1 MSTPSAGLAQAFSNV
16 GHSFSHIL
24 TILYPTVVLAL
35 EPAWGMTFGEL
46 IGLMIAGQILFGVMA
61 LPAGWIGDRWSM
73 LGMMVLFFI
82 GSGIAAVLTGFAR
95 NGLEIALGL
104 ALIGVFASI
113 YHPVGMAW
121 LVREA
126 TNRGRALGINGIFGA
141 GGIAAG
147 PLIAGLLIDKISWQ
161 AAFIVPGVVAIVI
174 GLALAACWA
183 LGLVRESKA
192 DKKPVPQPAR
202 GDAVRAFI
210 ILSLTMLLTGFV
222 GSAYMVMLPKVF
234 AEGMSDVIRGGV
246 LGAGAMVT
254 IVYAFAALA
263 QYVGGR
269 LCDRHAMKYV
279 YLGGFGVQAPLL
291 FLAIG
296 AEGWFLLPLTIVIV
310 FAQVVANPA
319 ENGMLAYFTPGRWR
333 ATAYGAKFV
342 LALGAAASAIPIIGW
357 IHDTTGSFATVYVVL
372 GCMSAVVVLASLWLP
387 NDRVRTEPAPAAAVA
402 QPAE

>member
-1 MSTPSAGLAQAFSNV
+1 MSTPSAGLAQAFSNA

-35 EPAWGMTFGEL
+35 EPAWGMTYGEL
-46 IGLMIAGQILFGVMA
+46 IGLMLAGQILFGIMA

-73 LGMMVLFFI
+73 LAMMVLFFI
-82 GSGIAAVLTGFAR
+82 GSGVAAVLTGFAR
-95 NGLEIALGL
+95 NSLEMALGL
-104 ALIGVFASI
+104 ALIGIFASI

-147 PLIAGLLIDKISWQ
+147 PLIAGFLTDLVSWR
-161 AAFIVPGVVAIVI
+161 AAFIVPGAAAIGL
-174 GLALAACWA
+174 GLALAASWA
-183 LGLVRESKA
+183 LGWVRESKG
-192 DKKPVPQPAR
+192 DRKPQPQPTR
-202 GDAVRAFI
+202 GDAVRAFV

-234 AEGMSDVIRGGV
+234 AEGMADVIRGGV

-254 IVYAFAALA
+254 IVYGFASLA

-269 LCDRHAMKYV
+269 LCDRYAMKYV
-279 YLGGFGVQAPLL
+279 YLCGFGVQAPLL
-291 FLAIG
+291 FLAMG

-319 ENGMLAYFTPGRWR
+319 ENGMLAYFTPGKWR

-357 IHDTTGSFATVYVVL
+357 IHDTTGSFTTIYIVL
-372 GCMSAVVVLASLWLP
+372 GCMSAIVVAASFWLP
-387 NDRVRTEPAPAAAVA
+387 NDRVRKDTMPAAMP

>member
-1 MSTPSAGLAQAFSNV
+1 MSRPSAGLAQAFSNV

-35 EPAWGMTFGEL
+35 EPAWGMSFGEL

-61 LPAGWIGDRWSM
+61 LPAGWLGDRWSM
-73 LGMMVLFFI
+73 LAMMVLFFI
-82 GSGIAAVLTGFAR
+82 GSGVAAVLTGLAR

-104 ALIGVFASI
+104 ALIGVFAAI

-141 GGIAAG
+141 AGLAAG
-147 PLIAGLLIDKISWQ
+147 PVIAGLLIDKIAWQ
-161 AAFIVPGVVAIVI
+161 AAFIVPGAVSIAL
-174 GLALAACWA
+174 GLALAVCWT
-183 LGLVRESKA
+183 LGLVRESRA
-192 DKKPVPQPAR
+192 DKKPQPQPAR

-210 ILSLTMLLTGFV
+210 ILSVTMLLTGFV
-222 GSAYMVMLPKVF
+222 SSAFMVMLPKVF
-234 AEGMSDVIRGGV
+234 ADGMSDVIRGGA

-254 IVYAFAALA
+254 IVYGFASLA

-269 LCDRHAMKYV
+269 LCDRYAMKYV
-279 YLGGFGVQAPLL
+279 YLGGFGLQAPLI

-296 AEGWFLLPLTIVIV
+296 VEGWFLLPLTVVTV

-357 IHDTTGSFATVYVVL
+357 IHDTTGSFGTVYVML

-387 NDRVRTEPAPAAAVA
+387 KDRTQREQTPAAVA

>member
-1 MSTPSAGLAQAFSNV
+1 MSKPSAGLAQAFSNA

-35 EPAWGMTFGEL
+35 EPAWGMTYGEL

-73 LGMMVLFFI
+73 LAMMVLFFI
-82 GSGIAAVLTGFAR
+82 GSGIAAVLTGLSR
-95 NGLEIALGL
+95 SSLEMALGL
-104 ALIGVFASI
+104 ALIGIFASI
-113 YHPVGMAW
+113 YQPVGMAW

-147 PLIAGLLIDKISWQ
+147 PLIAGFLTDLISWR
-161 AAFIVPGVVAIVI
+161 AAFIVPGAVAIGI
-174 GLALAACWA
+174 GLALAASWA
-183 LGLVRESKA
+183 LGWVRESKA
-192 DKKPVPQPAR
+192 DKKPQPQPTR

-234 AEGMSDVIRGGV
+234 AEGMADVIRGGV

-254 IVYAFAALA
+254 IVYVFASLA

-319 ENGMLAYFTPGRWR
+319 ENGMLAYFTPGKWR

-372 GCMSAVVVLASLWLP
+372 GCMSAVVVAAALWLP
-387 NDRVRTEPAPAAAVA
+387 NDRAQKSETPAAVP

>member
-1 MSTPSAGLAQAFSNV
+1 MSRPSAGLAQAFSNV

-61 LPAGWIGDRWSM
+61 LPAGWLGDRWSM
-73 LGMMVLFFI
+73 LAMMVLFFI
-82 GSGIAAVLTGFAR
+82 GTGVAAVLTGLAR
-95 NGLEIALGL
+95 NGLEMALGL
-104 ALIGVFASI
+104 AAIGIFASI

-141 GGIAAG
+141 AGLAAG
-147 PLIAGLLIDKISWQ
+147 PVIAGFLIDKVAWQ
-161 AAFIVPGVVAIVI
+161 AAFIVPGTVAVAL
-174 GLALAACWA
+174 GLALAVCWA
-183 LGLVRESKA
+183 LGWVRESKA
-192 DKKPVPQPAR
+192 DRKPQPQPAR

-234 AEGMSDVIRGGV
+234 AEGMADVIRGGA

-254 IVYAFAALA
+254 IVYGFASLA

-279 YLGGFGVQAPLL
+279 YLAGFGVQAPLL
-291 FLAIG
+291 FFAIG
-296 AEGWFLLPLTIVIV
+296 VEGWFLLPLTIVIV

-357 IHDTTGSFATVYVVL
+357 IRDTTGSFAMVYVVL
-372 GCMSAVVVLASLWLP
+372 GFMSAVVVLASLWLP
-387 NDRVRTEPAPAAAVA
+387 NDRLQKEPAPAGAV

>member
-1 MSTPSAGLAQAFSNV
+1 MSRPSAGLAQAFSNV

-24 TILYPTVVLAL
+24 TILYPTVVLGL
-35 EPAWGMTFGEL
+35 ERDWSMSYGEL
-46 IGLMIAGQILFGVMA
+46 IGLMIAGQVLFGVMA

-73 LGMMVLFFI
+73 LAMMVLFFV
-82 GSGIAAVLTGFAR
+82 GTGAAAVLTGLAR
-95 NGLEIALGL
+95 NSLEMACGLGL
-104 ALIGVFASI
+104 IGIFASI

-126 TNRGRALGINGIFGA
+126 TNRGRSLGINGIFGA
-141 GGIAAG
+141 GGLAAG
-147 PLIAGLLIDKISWQ
+147 PVIAGLLTDLVSWR
-161 AAFIVPGVVAIVI
+161 AAFIIPGSAAIGLGVV
-174 GLALAACWA
+174 LAACWA
-183 LGLVRESKA
+183 LGWVRESKA
-192 DKKPVPQPAR
+192 DKKPLPAPAR

-210 ILSLTMLLTGFV
+210 ILSLTMLFTGFV

-254 IVYAFAALA
+254 IVYVFAALA

-296 AEGWFLLPLTIVIV
+296 VEGWFLLPLTIVIV
-310 FAQVVANPA
+310 FSQVVANPA
-319 ENGMLAYFTPGRWR
+319 ENGMLAYFTPGKWR

-372 GCMSAVVVLASLWLP
+372 GCMSAVVVLASLFLP
-387 NDRVRTEPAPAAAVA
+387 DDRVTKEPAPSAVV